1 MFIGVRVYEC
11 VRVSGVCGV
20 CLRVWLF
27 MCIYVCVRF
36 AWICVWRSGRM
47 SN

>member
-1 MFIGVRVYEC
+1 MFIGVRMYEC

-27 MCIYVCVRF
+27 MCIYVCVR
-36 AWICVWRSGRM
+36 ACVDTCVEERE
-47 SN
+47 NE